1 VPTSFKP
8 LIVLKSKQV
17 MKRKK
22 ISNKLFSVQLL
33 RADIETVEVVAN
45 INKNA

>member
-8 LIVLKSKQV
+8 LIVLKSKKI

-22 ISNKLFSVQLL
+22 IRNKLFSVQLL
-33 RADIETVEVVAN
+33 MEDIETVQVVAN